1 MLLFCVANR
10 ETNKKDKKI
19 FFLYSNPKA
28 DGNNKPRVKKELN
41 LKFQICSLTTV
52 PSVYLTHKLI
62 LEELNPTAPLT
73 SFATLIR

>member
-52 PSVYLTHKLI
+52 PSVSLTPI
-62 LEELNPTAPLT
+62 FQDTPV
-73 SFATLIR
+73 